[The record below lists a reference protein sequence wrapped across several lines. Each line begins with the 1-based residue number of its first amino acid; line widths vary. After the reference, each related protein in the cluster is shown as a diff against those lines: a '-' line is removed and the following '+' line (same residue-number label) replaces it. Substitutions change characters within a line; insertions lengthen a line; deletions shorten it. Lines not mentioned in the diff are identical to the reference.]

1 MWYCLQINYRGT
13 AMLKTILIV
22 LIVIF
27 VIVAI
32 AAATK
37 KGNAKSKKTLTALG
51 DLTNLTKRSPL
62 TPHEQRMY
70 LLLTAALPDCVV
82 LAQVALSS
90 LITTTSQSTRN
101 RFDRKVADFVICTRE
116 LTVITVIELDDKS
129 HDNKRDQD
137 ADRDLMLQKVGY
149 TTTRYKSIP
158 TENTIRADI
167 ATLTNPS

>member
-13 AMLKTILIV
+13 AMLKTVLIV

-27 VIVAI
+27 AIVAI
-32 AAATK
+32 
-37 KGNAKSKKTLTALG
+37 
-51 DLTNLTKRSPL
+51 
-62 TPHEQRMY
+62 
-70 LLLTAALPDCVV
+70 AALPDCVV

-167 ATLTNPS
+167 ATLTKPS